1 MTQRISVGTQMSATS
16 LTTAQQCEQLYY
28 WQYVRKLREVAK
40 SQGLSTG
47 PIMHVGQESYMRGH
61 TLEKALEAMEG
72 EAAEEGYDEDPL
84 FNVRNRAYIKGYYA
98 QWEDADIQLFA
109 EKRYTILGIEEEFAF
124 DYVVDGIGTRFV
136 GKMDAVMRDNV
147 TGEIVL
153 WEHKNVSNKDASDPS
168 SLYYRLLPMNN
179 QIAIYVSYLEQKY
192 NAPVSVMY
200 DVVVTSPRTKP
211 GQIKKGI
218 KRRKDETPDEFA
230 VRKAANLETIP
241 QCAER
246 IEQLYLD
253 DGARFMRQKI
263 PVMNNQIESRM
274 NELVQVAIRVDTM
287 DMPIRNTHRCSSYGG
302 CAFVNSCLGIEDP
315 AASPRFEVKERT
327 HIELS
332 NKE

>member
-1 MTQRISVGTQMSATS
+1 MAQLTSVGTPMSATS

-28 WQYVRKLREVAK
+28 WQYVKNLRETST

-47 PIMHVGQESYMRGH
+47 TIMHVGQESYMRGH
-61 TLEKALEAMEG
+61 NLRAAINAME
-72 EAAEEGYDEDPL
+72 EDAAEYGYDKDPL
-84 FNVRNRAYIKGYYA
+84 FNVRNRAYIKGYYNR
-98 QWEDADIQLFA
+98 WEDSDAELFQA
-109 EKRYTILGIEEEFAF
+109 EKYDVLGIEEEFAF
-124 DYVVDGIGTRFV
+124 DYVVNGIGARFI
-136 GKMDAVMRDNV
+136 GKMDAVMRDNA
-147 TGEIVL
+147 TGEIIL

-179 QIAIYVSYLEQKY
+179 QIAIYVSYLQQKF

-211 GQIKKGI
+211 GQVKRGI

-230 VRKAANLETIP
+230 ERKAANMETIP
-241 QCAER
+241 QFAER

-253 DGARFMRQKI
+253 DSARFMRQKI

-274 NELVQVAIRVDTM
+274 NELIEVATRIDSM

-315 AASPRFEVKERT
+315 AASSRFEVKERT